1 MEKHTSHY
9 TLSDVKTLI
18 QEGKVRSTLSALA
31 GGAALGF
38 DLDGILGVIKALTP
52 ANFYKSMTTHAD
64 HRVWQDVYRPTT
76 SAGEVY
82 VKLTVVEDVLIV
94 SFKEL

>member
-1 MEKHTSHY
+1 MEKGTPHCK
-9 TLSDVKTLI
+9 LPVVKVLI
-18 QEGKVRSTLSALA
+18 AAGKVRSTMSALS

-38 DLDGILGVIKALTP
+38 DFAGMVSVVMALAP
-52 ANFYKSMTTHAD
+52 AEFYKSMTTNVD

-76 SAGEVY
+76 PAGEVY
-82 VKLTVVEDVLIV
+82 LKLTVIDDVVIV